1 MDERDPPGY
10 DDWFDEPEPP
20 TLESGRGGRQP
31 YDAPSETEED
41 VWTVPEDESRRRRRS
56 QGSGNHVIGGHSFT
70 TTQIAI
76 IVIAALA
83 IIVALL
89 AAGGV
94 FSSNPATTTL
104 TTNSTPT
111 TLPTTA
117 TTPTTPT
124 VTAPTQTLNPGDQ
137 GFQVVRL
144 QRALIALSY
153 LQPPADGDFG
163 GLTEAAVKQFQSANG
178 LPDDGIVGPDTL
190 KALVEQLKQL
200 NG

>member
-31 YDAPSETEED
+31 YDAPSEREED

-56 QGSGNHVIGGHSFT
+56 QGSGNVVIGGHSFT

-76 IVIAALA
+76 IAIAALA
-83 IIVALL
+83 VFIAIL
-89 AAGGV
+89 AAAGV
-94 FSSNPATTTL
+94 FSHHTPTQTITS
-104 TTNSTPT
+104 NSTPT
-111 TLPTTA
+111 TLQTTA

-144 QRALIALSY
+144 QRALIALGY
-153 LQPPADGDFG
+153 LHPPADGDFG
-163 GLTEAAVKQFQSANG
+163 GVTKTAVMSFQTNNG
-178 LPDDGIVGPDTL
+178 LNSDGIVGPETL
-190 KALVEQLKQL
+190 AKLVEQLKTL
-200 NG
+200 GG